1 MSKYLVINSLDHK
14 GPRCNVSITN
24 TYGDSDWLFTP
35 YYPEETKVEGRATIK
50 SLNPYHLYK
59 GKKFGLIQMNTA
71 ELKEYESEVNRTKRV
86 FNKTATY
93 DVAAL
98 ALSKVEE
105 SEEDFLDVLHK
116 TTWSLVYNQVS
127 QFKLVTVRWDQAKEN
142 LIRAFI
148 THGTT
153 CFINIINVGKFK
165 IEPVANI
172 TTEPIFQQLCLKVND
187 DKEYIHA
194 QRDYYRAKDAR
205 EKEIYHKVL
214 IAMSDLREAVKA
226 DKLENYYDRYFYVWN
241 RHNKEVVYYNDYID
255 DIEQYDDFMED
266 ELPEMINTIRTWA
279 GAFDITIPNTLAEFI
294 SNFDT
299 FHIWNTQWKQQERAV
314 VLEDGIKYFIQD
326 VHTPIEAKP
335 KYAGH
340 EKHYELNLS
349 FNDIDMRLFALK
361 KQNYMKF
368 QQLLDMEE
376 IHNIYTQIQWYLDND
391 PTQWLSDKYTICKEC
406 GHPVSINADRCQFCD
421 TPNPDYVGDESMFS
435 FEQCF
440 GDSKE
445 D

>member
-50 SLNPYHLYK
+50 NLNPYHLYK

-116 TTWSLVYNQVS
+116 TTWNLVYNQVS

-165 IEPVANI
+165 IEPVA
-172 TTEPIFQQLCLKVND
+172 
-187 DKEYIHA
+187 
-194 QRDYYRAKDAR
+194 YY
-205 EKEIYHKVL
+205 
-214 IAMSDLREAVKA
+214 
-226 DKLENYYDRYFYVWN
+226 
-241 RHNKEVVYYNDYID
+241 
-255 DIEQYDDFMED
+255 
-266 ELPEMINTIRTWA
+266 
-279 GAFDITIPNTLAEFI
+279 
-294 SNFDT
+294 
-299 FHIWNTQWKQQERAV
+299 
-314 VLEDGIKYFIQD
+314 
-326 VHTPIEAKP
+326 
-335 KYAGH
+335 
-340 EKHYELNLS
+340 
-349 FNDIDMRLFALK
+349 
-361 KQNYMKF
+361 
-368 QQLLDMEE
+368 
-376 IHNIYTQIQWYLDND
+376 
-391 PTQWLSDKYTICKEC
+391 
-406 GHPVSINADRCQFCD
+406 
-421 TPNPDYVGDESMFS
+421 
-435 FEQCF
+435 
-440 GDSKE
+440 
-445 D
+445 